1 MGIILIPMFLVMLLG
16 FSYLGIKSGAQAV
29 LRAQGRLTA
38 TLILTAMSTALG
50 AAAIVLPFMVV
61 ASTRVSAG
69 GFIVFVIFGVAGVAG
84 LAGAYF
90 KEQFRKTDKP
100 VHGLSAAAFFLAA
113 ASFPV
118 TWLWLAER
126 MEAWFMVGWD
136 Y

>member
-1 MGIILIPMFLVMLLG
+1 MGIILIPMFLVMLLS

-29 LRAQGRLTA
+29 LLAQGRLTA
-38 TLILTAMSTALG
+38 TLILTAMSIALS
-50 AAAIVLPFMVV
+50 AAAIVLPFLFV
-61 ASTRVSAG
+61 AATRVSAG
-69 GFIVFVIFGVAGVAG
+69 GFIVLVIFGVAGVAG
-84 LAGAYF
+84 LAGAYL
-90 KEQFRKTDKP
+90 KEKFRETDKP

-126 MEAWFMVGWD
+126 MKAWFMVGWD

>member
-1 MGIILIPMFLVMLLG
+1 MGIILIPIFLVMLFG
-16 FSYLGIKSGAQAV
+16 FSYLGIKSGVQAV

-38 TLILTAMSTALG
+38 TLVLIAMSTALM
-50 AAAIVLPFMVV
+50 AAAIILPFTVV
-61 ASTRVSAG
+61 ASARVSAS
-69 GFIVFVIFGVAGVAG
+69 GFIFFVILGVAGVAG

-100 VHGLSAAAFFLAA
+100 VHGLSATAFFFAA

-118 TWLWLAER
+118 TWLWLADR
-126 MEAWFMVGWD
+126 MKALFMVSWD

>member
-16 FSYLGIKSGAQAV
+16 FSYLGIKSGAQAI

-38 TLILTAMSTALG
+38 TLILIAMSTALI
-50 AAAIVLPFMVV
+50 AAAIVLPFTVV

-69 GFIVFVIFGVAGVAG
+69 GFIFFVILGVAGVAG
-84 LAGAYF
+84 LAGAFF
-90 KEQFRKTDKP
+90 KEQFRKTEKP

-126 MEAWFMVGWD
+126 MKGWFMVGWD

>member
-1 MGIILIPMFLVMLLG
+1 MGILLIPMFLVMLLG

-29 LRAQGRLTA
+29 FLAQGRLTA
-38 TLILTAMSTALG
+38 TLILTAMSTALS

-69 GFIVFVIFGVAGVAG
+69 GFIVFVIFRVAGVAG

-100 VHGLSAAAFFLAA
+100 VQGLAAAAFFFAA

-126 MEAWFMVGWD
+126 MAAWFMVGWD